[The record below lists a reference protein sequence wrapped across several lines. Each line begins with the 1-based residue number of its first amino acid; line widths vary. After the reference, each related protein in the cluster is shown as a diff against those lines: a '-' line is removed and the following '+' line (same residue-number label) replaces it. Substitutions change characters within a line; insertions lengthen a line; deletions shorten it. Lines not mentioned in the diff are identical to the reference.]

1 MDFINARRFQEEYRE
16 YMNDPDNIS
25 ENSDFDDDLPFLLDL

>member
-16 YMNDPDNIS
+16 HVNDLSNIS
-25 ENSDFDDDLPFLLDL
+25 ENPDFGDDLPF